1 MKEQSKT
8 PEKELSNE
16 DLDNLSDAESKT
28 PVIRMLT
35 EMVEYGGKIHEK
47 VKAMQSEIKKMY
59 REPTVKGRKP
69 GLKSTIR
76 IRRRKETFNQN
87 RMKRQEF
94 KKMSRGLGNSRT
106 TLNVPTS
113 IS

>member
-35 EMVEYGGKIHEK
+35 EMIEYYCKVKEE
-47 VKAMQSEIKKMY
+47 VKAMQSEIKQNIQ
-59 REPTVKGRKP
+59 ETNNEG
-69 GLKSTIR
+69 
-76 IRRRKETFNQN
+76 KETGTQINGLEHKGEISIQLEQN
-87 RMKRQEF
+87 EETRIQKMK
-94 KKMSRGLGNSRT
+94 KGLGTPGT
-106 TLNVPTS
+106 TLNVSTPES
-113 IS
+113 